1 MERTKQ
7 CLSVEYR
14 HAHIYNSL
22 SQWLLDKILITNNG
36 TVPVGV
42 GGEATNR
49 GAILGNLTV
58 SKGKLTPAFNPDIT
72 NYTVSVENNIT
83 DILLKAT
90 PNNGTIISGDGFKQL
105 VLGSNIFD
113 IDVTS
118 EGITRTYTVTVARL
132 SKLPNNIIID
142 LKIRNWVI
150 IIRLPNN
157 TERNSITNTPNSTAV
172 VRLDPGG
179 SGSKY

>member
-1 MERTKQ
+1 M
-7 CLSVEYR
+7 
-14 HAHIYNSL
+14 
-22 SQWLLDKILITNNG
+22 ITNSG

-49 GAILGNLTV
+49 GAILGNFTV

-142 LKIRNWVI
+142 FEDKELGDYYPITK
-150 IIRLPNN
+150 IIRSVIPLPIRP
-157 TERNSITNTPNSTAV
+157 TV
-172 VRLDPGG
+172 QLLFD
-179 SGSKY
+179 